1 MKQINTK
8 EFADSFAAM
17 LEELMHDFKYVG
29 KWNWGDPAGQIDKLP
44 TYEIT
49 SKKGIIWCTIIEW
62 GNATTLEPNRKGI
75 VATFPVRDNRS
86 LGHIMATNIPYE
98 FKRTYTTRA
107 YSEGESVEIRNYGK
121 VTVGRAGIKK
131 TDFFN
136 YMTMHYPDLVFVDEE
151 NKKYI
156 KAFEYEGNLSKDEF
170 ALQVVKLTF
179 LMDEF
184 KKPYRKL

>member
-8 EFADSFAAM
+8 EFANSFAAM
-17 LEELMHDFKYVG
+17 IEELMHKFKYVG
-29 KWNWGDPAGQIDKLP
+29 EWNWGDPAGQIDDLP

-49 SKKGIIWCTIIEW
+49 AKEGTIWCTIIEW

-75 VATFPVRDNRS
+75 VATFPVRSKQS

-107 YSEGESVEIRNYGK
+107 YSDGDRVEIRNYGK

-131 TDFFN
+131 LDFFN
-136 YMTMHYPDLVFVDEE
+136 YMSIHHPELVFIDEE
-151 NKKYI
+151 NQKYI
-156 KAFEYEGNLSKDEF
+156 KAFEYERKLSKDEF
-170 ALQVVKLTF
+170 ASQSAKLTL

-184 KKPYRKL
+184 KKQYRK